1 MIRIRALALLLLC
14 PLLAGCYFDNPLT
27 SEPSK
32 DINSWLLGVWEY
44 KDTKGRTYRA
54 RLVPMTGDRYFV
66 TFQAPGGRKGEKKRW
81 EFEGWISRVSYS
93 RFLSLKC
100 TLSSGDIPEG
110 AFVFVNYQ
118 VINQNTVI
126 TRRLELDSSP
136 AATSYE
142 LRAEVRQR
150 LKEDS
155 LMPEEG
161 SKWSRI
167 SEIYWDPDYTEE
179 QPFQP
184 LRFPPSPPERKRDT
198 KPGRPQPLSSP
209 R

>member
-14 PLLAGCYFDNPLT
+14 TLLAGCYFENPLT
-27 SEPSK
+27 GGPSK
-32 DINSWLLGVWEY
+32 DINSWLLGVWEH

-54 RLVPMTGDRYFV
+54 RVVPITGDRYFV
-66 TFQAPGGRKGEKKRW
+66 SFQVLGRRKEKKVW

-100 TLSSGDIPEG
+100 SVSSGDVPEG

-118 VINQNTVI
+118 VVDQNTVI
-126 TRRLELDSSP
+126 TRRLEIDSP
-136 AATSYE
+136 PEATSQQ

-155 LMPEEG
+155 LMPAEG
-161 SKWSRI
+161 LRWKRI
-167 SEIYWDPDYTEE
+167 SEVYWDP
-179 QPFQP
+179 
-184 LRFPPSPPERKRDT
+184 
-198 KPGRPQPLSSP
+198 
-209 R
+209 

>member
-14 PLLAGCYFDNPLT
+14 TLLAGCYFENPLT
-27 SEPSK
+27 GGPSK
-32 DINSWLLGVWEY
+32 DINSWLLGVWEH

-54 RLVPMTGDRYFV
+54 RIVPITGDRYFV
-66 TFQAPGGRKGEKKRW
+66 SFQVLGRRKEKKVW

-100 TLSSGDIPEG
+100 SVSSGDVPEG

-118 VINQNTVI
+118 VVNQNTVI

-136 AATSYE
+136 EATSQQ

-155 LMPEEG
+155 LMPAEG
-161 SKWSRI
+161 LRWKRI
-167 SEIYWDPDYTEE
+167 SEVYWDPYYTEE

-184 LRFPPSPPERKRDT
+184 LRFPTPRPEKKKDDK
-198 KPGRPQPLSSP
+198 KPANAP
-209 R
+209 